1 MNNSLSANCIA
12 IFITSLLVISCGGGG
27 GGNPPPAV
35 TVSLKASP
43 DEVLVTMTTT
53 LTLASSNATECVSS
67 GAWVGA
73 KPLFGS
79 ETITI
84 AETGD
89 STYRLNC
96 TCKGQP
102 GSASEVIV
110 GFKNTEGVVADVSG
124 AAVFVDLD
132 DDWMQDSS

>member
-1 MNNSLSANCIA
+1 M
-12 IFITSLLVISCGGGG
+12 
-27 GGNPPPAV
+27 
-35 TVSLKASP
+35 
-43 DEVLVTMTTT
+43 
-53 LTLASSNATECVSS
+53 
-67 GAWVGA
+67 
-73 KPLFGS
+73 FGS

-96 TCKGQP
+96 TGKGQP

-110 GFKNTEGVVADVSG
+110 GFKNTQGVVADVSG

-132 DDWMQDSS
+132 GDWMQGSSEYSSISDEDGSSLSDILIKI